1 MSRRAGR
8 TRPRKRSGQASAS
21 LQSVRKQIDQLDR
34 QLVRML
40 NQRARLALRTRRL
53 KQQQGRANVD
63 RRRETQILG
72 RVARMSR
79 GPLSKGSVQAIYR
92 DIIRANHRLAHRRK

>member
-1 MSRRAGR
+1 MTRRL
-8 TRPRKRSGQASAS
+8 RKSHGGGWTPQASAR
-21 LQSVRKQIDQLDR
+21 LKAVRKEIDQLDR

-63 RRRETQILG
+63 RRRETQILE

-92 DIIRANHRLAHRRK
+92 DIIRANHRLAHRRT